1 MSIHE
6 RLREYLGD
14 RDIRQKELAAALDI
28 PKTTLSGY
36 MTGKRQFP
44 HEMVK
49 KIAETLEITTDYLY
63 GLTEDPKPPIALS
76 RAERGLMET
85 YRALSREQRE
95 LVLQTIRLMG
105 EQNTRREG

>member
-14 RDIRQKELAAALDI
+14 RDIHQNELAAALDI

-36 MTGKRQFP
+36 MTGNRQFP
-44 HEMVK
+44 HEVVQ
-49 KIAETLEITTDYLY
+49 KIAKQLDITTDYLY
-63 GLTEDPKPPIALS
+63 GLTEDPKPPFALS
-76 RAERGLMET
+76 RAERGLIET
-85 YRALSREQRE
+85 YRSLSREQRE
-95 LVLQTIRLMG
+95 LVIQTIRLMG